1 MNSNT
6 KYLVRSGLFLALA
19 ISFQL
24 IGRAFPQI
32 SQYFVGSGVNA
43 ILLMSTF
50 TCGTWWGIAISAFTP
65 ITALFVGQLAQ
76 PLAPFIPFIILGN
89 IIFVLMFGIF
99 KEYRNWGMYVGLI
112 LGAFLKFL
120 FLFYSASKLVHVF
133 RINLPA
139 KVLKILATAM
149 GIPQLITAIIGGIAA
164 TFIIKTYFKKKITD
178 GGNYE

>member
-1 MNSNT
+1 MNNNT

-43 ILLMSTF
+43 ILLMATF
-50 TCGTWWGIAISAFTP
+50 TCGTWWGVAIGAFTP

-76 PLAPFIPFIILGN
+76 PLAPFIPFIMLGN
-89 IIFVLMFGIF
+89 IIFVVLFGIL
-99 KEYRNWGMYVGLI
+99 KDYRDWGMYAGLI
-112 LGAFLKFL
+112 LGALLKFL

-139 KVLKILATAM
+139 KVLKVLATAM
-149 GIPQLITAIIGGIAA
+149 GIPQLITAIIGGIVAI
-164 TFIIKTYFKKKITD
+164 FIINTYFMKKITD